1 MHYQNDIIKY
11 KMRIKELETNTP
23 GKEKEK
29 DLTSKIQVLKEQH
42 EREKENL
49 KSEMQQ

>member
-11 KMRIKELETNTP
+11 KMRIKELENNTP
-23 GKEKEK
+23 GKDKEKEF
-29 DLTSKIQVLKEQH
+29 TTKIQKLKDQH

>member
-29 DLTSKIQVLKEQH
+29 DLSNKI
-42 EREKENL
+42 
-49 KSEMQQ
+49 

>member
-23 GKEKEK
+23 GKDKEK
-29 DLTSKIQVLKEQH
+29 DLSNKIQTLKEQH

-49 KSEMQQ
+49 KSEMQ